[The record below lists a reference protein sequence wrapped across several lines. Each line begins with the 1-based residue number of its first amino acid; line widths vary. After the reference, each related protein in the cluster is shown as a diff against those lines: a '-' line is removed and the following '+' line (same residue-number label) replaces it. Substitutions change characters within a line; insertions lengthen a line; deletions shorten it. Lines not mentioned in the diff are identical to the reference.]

1 MRPQYAAQRLA
12 SEPCPAAFIGNGRA
26 PAADTMAPPRQLRP
40 ADGSGS
46 HHEHAAI
53 AAAMRAD
60 ARRARV
66 GRDRGLSE
74 GMPMLLRLRESG
86 GLAGARQSEA
96 RDNPCEVTRRES
108 GLAQALRRGFE
119 HRGKALLQVEPNI
132 GGAGHRFAEQRS
144 RHGLQA
150 SPTERGTAVDAKQEC
165 LGAHVRVMLLNLPQ
179 SKTLRETNRGCRY
192 CH

>member
-1 MRPQYAAQRLA
+1 MAAPRKFRP
-12 SEPCPAAFIGNGRA
+12 
-26 PAADTMAPPRQLRP
+26 T
-40 ADGSGS
+40 DGSGS
-46 HHEHAAI
+46 NHENAAI

-60 ARRARV
+60 ASRARV

-86 GLAGARQSEA
+86 GLAGARQSKA
-96 RDNPCEVTRRES
+96 RDNPCQVARHES
-108 GLAQALRRGFE
+108 RLAQASRRGLE

-132 GGAGHRFAEQRS
+132 GGAGHRFAEQLS
-144 RHGLQA
+144 RHGLKA
-150 SPTERGTAVDAKQEC
+150 SPTERGAAVDSKQEC